1 MNAGIHKSKHHIA
14 NLFKARFPIMYIQT
28 WEENRVVDMIREI
41 AENQDIIKTLRK
53 VYVWSLSRG
62 LLDLSAGNSIEQG
75 TNDAIAAINHF
86 IGLKENAILI
96 VKDIHIYFGNLANN
110 VIIRRLRDTADI
122 LAKGEYLKN
131 IVITSPVLQIPVEL
145 EKDITIVDFELPNSE
160 EIKSC
165 LDSFINENWNETT
178 INLSEEDKLLFAKTA
193 QGLTLHEAENAFARA
208 LVERKHLTAQEID
221 IIVEEKCQVI
231 KKTGILEF
239 VNSDLSID
247 DVGGLDNLKNWLR
260 KRNNSWS
267 DKAQRLYNLPAP
279 KGILMTGVPGCGKS
293 LTAKAMASL
302 WNLPLLRLD
311 IGKIFNK
318 WLGNSEENIRKVIQ
332 TAEAVSPSILWI
344 DEIEKGFSGLNG
356 NDDGTTKRIF
366 GSFLTWLQE
375 KTKPVFVVATA
386 NNISILPPEMLR
398 KGRFDEI
405 FFVDLPNTDE
415 RITILKLHLTRM
427 LNGSISKEFN
437 VSDTL
442 LNLLAKKTEGFSGAE
457 IEQVVISA
465 VFEAFSEDR
474 TLHEEDLLNAINN
487 TIPLSVTQK
496 EQIEDI
502 RQWANTH
509 AVLATGKCTQ
519 RERNK
524 EG

>member
-1 MNAGIHKSKHHIA
+1 MSS
-14 NLFKARFPIMYIQT
+14 Y
-28 WEENRVVDMIREI
+28 
-41 AENQDIIKTLRK
+41 
-53 VYVWSLSRG
+53 
-62 LLDLSAGNSIEQG
+62 
-75 TNDAIAAINHF
+75 
-86 IGLKENAILI
+86 KE
-96 VKDIHIYFGNLANN
+96 
-110 VIIRRLRDTADI
+110 
-122 LAKGEYLKN
+122 
-131 IVITSPVLQIPVEL
+131 
-145 EKDITIVDFELPNSE
+145 
-160 EIKSC
+160 
-165 LDSFINENWNETT
+165 
-178 INLSEEDKLLFAKTA
+178 
-193 QGLTLHEAENAFARA
+193 
-208 LVERKHLTAQEID
+208 
-221 IIVEEKCQVI
+221 
-231 KKTGILEF
+231 TGILEF

-344 DEIEKGFSGLNG
+344 DEIEKGFSGING
-356 NDDGTTKRIF
+356 NDEGTTKRIF

-405 FFVDLPNTDE
+405 FFVDLPNLDE
-415 RITILKLHLTRM
+415 RITILKLHLTRI

-474 TLHEEDLLNAINN
+474 ILHEEDLLNAINN

-502 RQWANTH
+502 KQWANTH

>member
-62 LLDLSAGNSIEQG
+62 MLDLSTGNSIEKD
-75 TNDAIAAINHF
+75 TNDPVSAINHF

-96 VKDIHIYFGNLANN
+96 MKDIHIYFGNLAHN
-110 VIIRRLRDTADI
+110 VIIRRLRDTTDI

-178 INLSEEDKLLFAKTA
+178 INLSDEDKLLFAKTA

-208 LVERKHLTAQEID
+208 LVERKHLTVQEID

-239 VNSDLSID
+239 VKSDLSID

-260 KRNNSWS
+260 KRNTSWS

-311 IGKIFNK
+311 VGKIFNK
-318 WLGNSEENIRKVIQ
+318 WLMR
-332 TAEAVSPSILWI
+332 
-344 DEIEKGFSGLNG
+344 
-356 NDDGTTKRIF
+356 
-366 GSFLTWLQE
+366 
-375 KTKPVFVVATA
+375 
-386 NNISILPPEMLR
+386 NN
-398 KGRFDEI
+398 
-405 FFVDLPNTDE
+405 
-415 RITILKLHLTRM
+415 
-427 LNGSISKEFN
+427 
-437 VSDTL
+437 
-442 LNLLAKKTEGFSGAE
+442 
-457 IEQVVISA
+457 
-465 VFEAFSEDR
+465 
-474 TLHEEDLLNAINN
+474 
-487 TIPLSVTQK
+487 
-496 EQIEDI
+496 
-502 RQWANTH
+502 
-509 AVLATGKCTQ
+509 
-519 RERNK
+519 
-524 EG
+524 

>member
-1 MNAGIHKSKHHIA
+1 MEGIQRTKHHIT

-62 LLDLSAGNSIEQG
+62 LLDLSAGNSIEKG
-75 TNDAIAAINHF
+75 TNDAVAAINHF

-96 VKDIHIYFGNLANN
+96 VKDMHIYFGNLANN

-318 WLGNSEENIRKVIQ
+318 WLGNSEEK
-332 TAEAVSPSILWI
+332 
-344 DEIEKGFSGLNG
+344 
-356 NDDGTTKRIF
+356 
-366 GSFLTWLQE
+366 
-375 KTKPVFVVATA
+375 
-386 NNISILPPEMLR
+386 NNKS
-398 KGRFDEI
+398 
-405 FFVDLPNTDE
+405 
-415 RITILKLHLTRM
+415 
-427 LNGSISKEFN
+427 
-437 VSDTL
+437 TL
-442 LNLLAKKTEGFSGAE
+442 LH
-457 IEQVVISA
+457 
-465 VFEAFSEDR
+465 SE
-474 TLHEEDLLNAINN
+474 TML
-487 TIPLSVTQK
+487 
-496 EQIEDI
+496 
-502 RQWANTH
+502 
-509 AVLATGKCTQ
+509 
-519 RERNK
+519 
-524 EG
+524 